1 MNRGEYMNDLNV
13 ILEKWKVNPSIEIK
27 EEIKNIDKNITKD
40 YLEELKQYITPKSDI
55 KEEEKRLNKIVSIL
69 SNRLEQRENLN
80 NKLKEYSI
88 EINLID
94 IPNIDKLDNFRKKLE
109 IIRKD
114 INKKEI
120 NTDSKIKLLNSY
132 YDIKLNFPDLFIPNM
147 GLEQLKDNINIDA
160 NSLFIN

>member
-1 MNRGEYMNDLNV
+1 MNRGEFMNDLNI
-13 ILEKWKVNPSIEIK
+13 ILEKWKVNPSTEIK

-55 KEEEKRLNKIVSIL
+55 KEEEQRLNKIVSIL
-69 SNRLEQRENLN
+69 SNRLEQREKLN
-80 NKLKEYSI
+80 TKLKEYSI
-88 EINLID
+88 EVNLID

-147 GLEQLKDNINIDA
+147 GLEQLKDDINIDA

>member
-1 MNRGEYMNDLNV
+1 MNDLNV
-13 ILEKWKVNPSIEIK
+13 ILEKWKVNPSTEIK

-69 SNRLEQRENLN
+69 SNRLEQREKLN

-120 NTDSKIKLLNSY
+120 TTDSKIKLLNSY

>member
-13 ILEKWKVNPSIEIK
+13 ILEKWKVNPSTEIK

-120 NTDSKIKLLNSY
+120 NTDRKIKLLNSY

-160 NSLFIN
+160 NSLFII

>member
-13 ILEKWKVNPSIEIK
+13 ILEKWKVNPSTEIK

-69 SNRLEQRENLN
+69 SNRLEQREKLN

>member
-27 EEIKNIDKNITKD
+27 EEIKKIDKNITKD

-69 SNRLEQRENLN
+69 SNRLEQREKLN
-80 NKLKEYSI
+80 TKLKEYSI
-88 EINLID
+88 EVNLID

-147 GLEQLKDNINIDA
+147 GLEQLKDDINIDA

>member
-1 MNRGEYMNDLNV
+1 MNDLNV
-13 ILEKWKVNPSIEIK
+13 ILEKWKVNPSTEIK

-40 YLEELKQYITPKSDI
+40 YLEELKQYITPKPDI

-69 SNRLEQRENLN
+69 SNRLEQREKLN

>member
-1 MNRGEYMNDLNV
+1 MNNLNV
-13 ILEKWKVNPSIEIK
+13 ILEKWKVNPSTEIK

-55 KEEEKRLNKIVSIL
+55 KEEEQRLNKIVSIL
-69 SNRLEQRENLN
+69 SNRLEQREELN

-88 EINLID
+88 EVNLID

-132 YDIKLNFPDLFIPNM
+132 YDIKLNFPTLLIPSM
-147 GLEQLKDNINIDA
+147 GLEQLKDDINIDA

>member
-1 MNRGEYMNDLNV
+1 MNDLNV
-13 ILEKWKVNPSIEIK
+13 ILEKWKVNPSTEIK

-40 YLEELKQYITPKSDI
+40 YLEKLKQYITPKSDI

-132 YDIKLNFPDLFIPNM
+132 YDIKLNFPDLLIPNM
-147 GLEQLKDNINIDA
+147 GLEKAKDNINIDA

>member
-13 ILEKWKVNPSIEIK
+13 ILEKWKVNPSTEIK

-94 IPNIDKLDNFRKKLE
+94 IQNIDKLDNFRKKLE

>member
-1 MNRGEYMNDLNV
+1 MNDLNV

-120 NTDSKIKLLNSY
+120 PTDSKIKLLNSY
-132 YDIKLNFPDLFIPNM
+132 YDINLNFPDLFIPNM

>member
-13 ILEKWKVNPSIEIK
+13 ILEKWKVNPSTEIK

>member
-1 MNRGEYMNDLNV
+1 MNDLNI
-13 ILEKWKVNPSIEIK
+13 ILEKWKVNPSTEIK
-27 EEIKNIDKNITKD
+27 EEIKNMDKNITKD

-55 KEEEKRLNKIVSIL
+55 KEEEQRLNKIVSIL
-69 SNRLEQRENLN
+69 SNRLEQREKLN
-80 NKLKEYSI
+80 TKLKEFSI
-88 EINLID
+88 EVNLID

-147 GLEQLKDNINIDA
+147 GLEQLKDDINIDA

>member
-1 MNRGEYMNDLNV
+1 MNNLNV
-13 ILEKWKVNPSIEIK
+13 ILEKWKVNPSTEIK

-55 KEEEKRLNKIVSIL
+55 KEEEQRLNKIVSIL
-69 SNRLEQRENLN
+69 SNRLEQREELN

-88 EINLID
+88 EVNLID

-132 YDIKLNFPDLFIPNM
+132 YDIKLNFPTLLIPSM
-147 GLEQLKDNINIDA
+147 GLEQVNDNINIDA

>member
-1 MNRGEYMNDLNV
+1 MNDLNV
-13 ILEKWKVNPSIEIK
+13 ILEKWKVNPSTEIK

-55 KEEEKRLNKIVSIL
+55 KEEEQRLNKIVSIL
-69 SNRLEQRENLN
+69 SNRLEQREKLN
-80 NKLKEYSI
+80 TKLKEYSI
-88 EINLID
+88 EVNLID

-132 YDIKLNFPDLFIPNM
+132 YDIKISFPDLVIPNM
-147 GLEQLKDNINIDA
+147 GLEKTKDNINIDA

>member
-1 MNRGEYMNDLNV
+1 MNNLNV
-13 ILEKWKVNPSIEIK
+13 ILEKWKVNPSPEIK

-40 YLEELKQYITPKSDI
+40 YLEELKQYITPKSNI
-55 KEEEKRLNKIVSIL
+55 KEEEQRLNKIVSIL
-69 SNRLEQRENLN
+69 YNRLEQREKLN
-80 NKLKEYSI
+80 TKLKEYSI
-88 EINLID
+88 EVNLID

-120 NTDSKIKLLNSY
+120 NTDSKIKLLNNY
-132 YDIKLNFPDLFIPNM
+132 YDIKLKFPDLFIPNM
-147 GLEQLKDNINIDA
+147 GLEKEKDNINIDA

>member
-1 MNRGEYMNDLNV
+1 MNRGEFMNDLNV

-69 SNRLEQRENLN
+69 SNRLEQREKLN
-80 NKLKEYSI
+80 TKLKEYSI
-88 EINLID
+88 EVNLID

-120 NTDSKIKLLNSY
+120 NTDRKIKLLNSY

-147 GLEQLKDNINIDA
+147 GLEQLKDDINIDA

>member
-1 MNRGEYMNDLNV
+1 MNDFNV
-13 ILEKWKVNPSIEIK
+13 ILEKWKVNPSTEIK

-69 SNRLEQRENLN
+69 SNRLEQREELN

-88 EINLID
+88 EVNLID

-120 NTDSKIKLLNSY
+120 NTDSKIKLLSDY

-147 GLEQLKDNINIDA
+147 GLQKIMDDVNINA

>member
-1 MNRGEYMNDLNV
+1 MNDLNV
-13 ILEKWKVNPSIEIK
+13 ILEKWKVNPSTEIK

-69 SNRLEQRENLN
+69 SNRLEQREKLN

-147 GLEQLKDNINIDA
+147 GLEQLRDNINIDA
-160 NSLFIN
+160 NSLFTN

>member
-1 MNRGEYMNDLNV
+1 MNDLNV
-13 ILEKWKVNPSIEIK
+13 ILEKWKVNPSTEIK

>member
-1 MNRGEYMNDLNV
+1 MNDLNI
-13 ILEKWKVNPSIEIK
+13 ILEKWKVNPSTEIK

-55 KEEEKRLNKIVSIL
+55 KEEEQRLNKIVSIL
-69 SNRLEQRENLN
+69 SNRLEQREKLN
-80 NKLKEYSI
+80 TKLKEYSI
-88 EINLID
+88 EVNLID

-132 YDIKLNFPDLFIPNM
+132 YDIKLNFPTLLIPSM
-147 GLEQLKDNINIDA
+147 GLEQVNDNINIDA
-160 NSLFIN
+160 NSFFIN

>member
-1 MNRGEYMNDLNV
+1 MNNLNV
-13 ILEKWKVNPSIEIK
+13 ILEKWKVNPSTEIK

-40 YLEELKQYITPKSDI
+40 YLEELKQYITPKSGI
-55 KEEEKRLNKIVSIL
+55 LEEEKRLNKIVSIL

-94 IPNIDKLDNFRKKLE
+94 IPNIDKLDNFKKKLE

>member
-1 MNRGEYMNDLNV
+1 MDDLNV

>member
-1 MNRGEYMNDLNV
+1 MNDLNV

-120 NTDSKIKLLNSY
+120 NTDRKIKLLNSY

>member
-1 MNRGEYMNDLNV
+1 MNDLNV

-120 NTDSKIKLLNSY
+120 PTDSKIKLLNSY
-132 YDIKLNFPDLFIPNM
+132 YDIKFNFPDLFIPNM

>member
-1 MNRGEYMNDLNV
+1 MDDLNV
-13 ILEKWKVNPSIEIK
+13 ILEKWKVNPSTEIK

>member
-1 MNRGEYMNDLNV
+1 MNDLNV
-13 ILEKWKVNPSIEIK
+13 ILEKWKVNPSTEIK

-120 NTDSKIKLLNSY
+120 NTDRKIKLLNSY

>member
-1 MNRGEYMNDLNV
+1 MNDLNV
-13 ILEKWKVNPSIEIK
+13 ILEKWKVNPSTEIK

-40 YLEELKQYITPKSDI
+40 YLEKLKQYITPKSDI

-69 SNRLEQRENLN
+69 SNRLEQREKLN

-132 YDIKLNFPDLFIPNM
+132 YDIKLNFPDLLIPNM
-147 GLEQLKDNINIDA
+147 GLEKTKDNINIDA

>member
-1 MNRGEYMNDLNV
+1 MNDLNV
-13 ILEKWKVNPSIEIK
+13 ILEKWKVNPSTEIK

-69 SNRLEQRENLN
+69 SNRLEQREKLN

>member
-1 MNRGEYMNDLNV
+1 MNDLNV

-69 SNRLEQRENLN
+69 SNRLEQREKLN
-80 NKLKEYSI
+80 TKLKEYSI
-88 EINLID
+88 EVNLID

-147 GLEQLKDNINIDA
+147 GLEQLKDDINIDA

>member
-13 ILEKWKVNPSIEIK
+13 ILEKWKVNPSTEIK

-40 YLEELKQYITPKSDI
+40 YLEKLKQYITPKSDI

-132 YDIKLNFPDLFIPNM
+132 YDIKLNDYIRRRKLYFLI
-147 GLEQLKDNINIDA
+147 
-160 NSLFIN
+160 STVR

>member
-1 MNRGEYMNDLNV
+1 MNDLNV
-13 ILEKWKVNPSIEIK
+13 ILEKWKDNPSTEIK
-27 EEIKNIDKNITKD
+27 EEIKKIDKNITKD

-55 KEEEKRLNKIVSIL
+55 KEEEQRLNKIVSIL
-69 SNRLEQRENLN
+69 SNRLQQREKLN
-80 NKLKEYSI
+80 NKLKEYSL
-88 EINLID
+88 EVNLID

-132 YDIKLNFPDLFIPNM
+132 YDIKLNFQDLYIPNM
-147 GLEQLKDNINIDA
+147 GLENAKDDINIDA

>member
-1 MNRGEYMNDLNV
+1 MNDLNV

-120 NTDSKIKLLNSY
+120 HTDSKIKLLNSY

>member
-1 MNRGEYMNDLNV
+1 MNDLNI
-13 ILEKWKVNPSIEIK
+13 ILEKWKVNPSTEIK

-55 KEEEKRLNKIVSIL
+55 KEEEQRLNKIVSIL
-69 SNRLEQRENLN
+69 SNRLEQREKLN
-80 NKLKEYSI
+80 TKLKEYSI
-88 EINLID
+88 EVNLID

-147 GLEQLKDNINIDA
+147 GLEQLKDDINIDA

>member
-1 MNRGEYMNDLNV
+1 MNDLNV
-13 ILEKWKVNPSIEIK
+13 ILEKWKVNPSTEIK

-55 KEEEKRLNKIVSIL
+55 KEEEQRLNKIVSIL
-69 SNRLEQRENLN
+69 SNRLEQREKLN
-80 NKLKEYSI
+80 AKLKEYSI
-88 EINLID
+88 EVNLID

-132 YDIKLNFPDLFIPNM
+132 YDIKISFPDLVIPNM
-147 GLEQLKDNINIDA
+147 GLEKTKDNINIDA

>member
-1 MNRGEYMNDLNV
+1 MNRGEYMNNLNV
-13 ILEKWKVNPSIEIK
+13 ILEKWKVNPSTEIK

-55 KEEEKRLNKIVSIL
+55 KEEEQRLNKIVSIL
-69 SNRLEQRENLN
+69 SNRLEQREELN

-88 EINLID
+88 EVNLID

-132 YDIKLNFPDLFIPNM
+132 YDIKLNFPTLLIPSM
-147 GLEQLKDNINIDA
+147 GLEQVNDNINIDA

>member
-1 MNRGEYMNDLNV
+1 MNDLNV

-27 EEIKNIDKNITKD
+27 EEIKKIDKNITKD

-69 SNRLEQRENLN
+69 SNRLEQREKLN
-80 NKLKEYSI
+80 TKLKEYSI
-88 EINLID
+88 EVNLID

-147 GLEQLKDNINIDA
+147 GLEQLKDDINIDA

>member
-1 MNRGEYMNDLNV
+1 MNDLNV